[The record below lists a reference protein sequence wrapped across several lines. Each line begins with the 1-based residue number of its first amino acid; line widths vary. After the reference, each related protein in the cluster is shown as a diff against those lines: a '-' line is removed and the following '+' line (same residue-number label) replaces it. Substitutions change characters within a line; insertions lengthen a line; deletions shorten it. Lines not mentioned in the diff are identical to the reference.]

1 MVLFKMK
8 IVNLLFLI
16 KEYLVDKVIKKMFEY
31 WIVMNIDEK
40 Y

>member
-16 KEYLVDKVIKKMFEY
+16 IEYLVDKVIKKMFEN